1 VTDPG
6 VIGFPVFGLAE
17 PALGPRWLSMFGP
30 GSGSEVQG
38 VTLTNGPVGVKGDR
52 WVDVTSA
59 IRQSPSSGWSASA
72 SEWDWYNTGLD
83 VLNRGDIDYRSAAGN
98 AWRQLADDF
107 NADYESHFQIWSH
120 HTWIVDGATLPARSI
135 AIGDDW
141 VALCVDHPDV
151 LILAQGAGVA
161 PDQIVLASTTGDGYG
176 VDLLKPLHFPASVI
190 ASRNSA
196 RT

>member
-1 VTDPG
+1 MTDLG
-6 VIGFPVFGLAE
+6 VIGFRVFGLAE
-17 PALGPRWLSMFGP
+17 PALAPRWLSMFGP
-30 GSGSEVQG
+30 GSGTEVQS
-38 VTLTNGPVGVKGDR
+38 VTLTSGPVEVKGDR
-52 WVDVTSA
+52 VDITSA
-59 IRQSPSSGWSASA
+59 VRQPPLSGWSGST
-72 SEWDWYNTGLD
+72 SDWDWYNTGLD
-83 VLNRGDIDYRSAAGN
+83 ALNRGDIDYRSDAGR

-107 NADYESHFQIWSH
+107 NADYESHFQTWSH
-120 HTWIVDGATLPARSI
+120 HSWIVDGAALPARSI

-161 PDQIVLASTTGDGYG
+161 SDQISLASTTGDGYG

-190 ASRNSA
+190 ASRNHA